1 MNAIAQFALYLSF
14 LHLLRIHAAAES
26 LPPYTAT
33 DYFLLD
39 CGSSSDSTSIDGRHW
54 EGDSHSKF
62 SPPDI
67 QTATNASTASVQ
79 NSTVTQV
86 PYMTARIFHDKF
98 SYSFPVSGGLKFLR
112 LYFYPATYS
121 GIHKSK
127 YLYTVTAN
135 NFTLLSNFS
144 AFHRAESFNKEFVI
158 PVLHSQCLYITFI
171 PSPRSYAFI
180 NGIEVVSMPNNL
192 YMANKE
198 TDGITFVDSNIRF
211 YFDATTA
218 LETMYRLNVGGREV
232 SGVDDTG
239 MFRTWRQDLEYMFGQ
254 NNGVTP
260 YGPSNVTIKYTA
272 DTPAYTVPD
281 IVYETSRAVGTNPR
295 KNMNFN
301 IAWNFPIDVG
311 FNYLFRLHFCEI
323 QPEIVEPNQRVFSI
337 FINNLTAETEADVI
351 RWSGGNGIPVYKEY
365 VVLVPD
371 RSRGKQEYLW
381 LALHPRIE
389 ANSKYLDAILNG
401 VEIFKLNRSDGS
413 LAGLHQEAVVVST
426 GPEPNNKLTER
437 KNSLSLVAII
447 IGGLLGGIIAISMI
461 CFFFLRRSTRVKDS
475 GSGTSDPR
483 SGWVS
488 FPKTLSST
496 NIYASSLPSD
506 HCRYFLLLDIRQATR
521 NFDRNLVVGSGGFG
535 KVYKGYI
542 DGGSTTVAIKRLNPS
557 SKQGIREFWTEIDLL
572 SKLRHDHLVPLIGYC
587 VDQGEMILVY
597 EFMARGTLRDHLYKT
612 KNPSLSWKRRLQI
625 SIGAARGLHYLHSGA
640 KWTIIH
646 RDVKSTNILL
656 DEKWV
661 AKVSDFG
668 LSRTG
673 PTNMSQTHVSTVVKG
688 SFGYVD
694 PEYFRRQQ
702 LTVKSDVY
710 SFGVVLLEIL
720 CGRPALVPGL
730 PKDQV
735 SLAEWG
741 RKVNQSGTLGDI
753 VDPHLSDQIQP
764 ACLQKF
770 GEIAFSCLR
779 GEGIERPQM
788 SDVLWGLESVLR
800 PQNIADD
807 ELNGTSTFSLAQI
820 QVDAGRARASPSYP
834 CGDISTAD
842 EDNLFSGS
850 GANVSDIAASE
861 NMSSAI

>member
-1 MNAIAQFALYLSF
+1 MNTIALYLSF

-67 QTATNASTASVQ
+67 QTTTIASTASVQ
-79 NSTVTQV
+79 NSIVTQV
-86 PYMTARIFHDKF
+86 PYMTARIFHEKF

-158 PVLHSQCLYITFI
+158 PELHSQCLYITFI

-272 DTPAYTVPD
+272 DTPAYTAPD
-281 IVYETSRAVGTNPR
+281 IVYETSRAVGTNPL

-301 IAWNFPIDVG
+301 ITWKFPIDVG
-311 FNYLFRLHFCEI
+311 FNYLFRLHFCETR
-323 QPEIVEPNQRVFSI
+323 PEIVELNQRVFSI

-413 LAGLHQEAVVVST
+413 LAGLYQEAVVVST
-426 GPEPNNKLTER
+426 GLEPNNKLTER
-437 KNSLSLVAII
+437 KNSLMLVFII
-447 IGGLLGGIIAISMI
+447 TGGLLGGVIAISMI
-461 CFFFLRRSTRVKDS
+461 CFFVLRRSKRVKAS

-483 SGWVS
+483 SKWIS
-488 FPKTLSST
+488 FPKTKST
-496 NIYASSLPSD
+496 QMQGSSLPSNL
-506 HCRYFLLLDIRQATR
+506 CRHVSFAEIKAATK
-521 NFDRNLVVGSGGFG
+521 NFDDVLIIGVGGFG
-535 KVYKGYI
+535 NVYKGYI
-542 DGGSTTVAIKRLNPS
+542 DGATTAVAIKRLKS
-557 SKQGIREFWTEIDLL
+557 GSQQGAQEFMTEIVML
-572 SKLRHDHLVPLIGYC
+572 SQLRHRNLVSLIGYC
-587 VDQGEMILVY
+587 NDGSEMILVY
-597 EFMARGTLRDHLYKT
+597 EYMAHGTLRDHLY
-612 KNPSLSWKRRLQI
+612 NSANSPLSWKQRLEI
-625 SIGAARGLHYLHSGA
+625 CIGAARGLQYLHSGA
-640 KWTIIH
+640 SHMIIH
-646 RDVKSTNILL
+646 RDVKTTNILL
-656 DEKWV
+656 DDKWV
-661 AKVSDFG
+661 AKFSDFG
-668 LSRTG
+668 LSKLG
-673 PTNMSQTHVSTVVKG
+673 PTSGSQTHATTVVKG
-688 SFGYVD
+688 SFGYLD
-694 PEYFRRQQ
+694 PEYYRRQQ
-702 LTVKSDVY
+702 LTAKSDVY
-710 SFGVVLLEIL
+710 SFGVVLWEVL
-720 CGRPALVPGL
+720 CARPPLLRSAE
-730 PKDQV
+730 KERV
-735 SLAEWG
+735 SLAEWA
-741 RKVNQSGTLGDI
+741 RECYRNEMLDKI
-753 VDPHLSDQIQP
+753 VDPFLKGKITP
-764 ACLQKF
+764 ECLNKF
-770 GEIAFSCLR
+770 GEVAVNCLLD
-779 GEGIERPQM
+779 EGIKRPTM
-788 SDVLWGLESVLR
+788 DDVVGGLEFALQLQESAKDPSLGGVTKGTLFQKFTTGDSNGIFTASCELGVSVFS
-800 PQNIADD
+800 
-807 ELNGTSTFSLAQI
+807 ELM
-820 QVDAGRARASPSYP
+820 DAKGR
-834 CGDISTAD
+834 
-842 EDNLFSGS
+842 
-850 GANVSDIAASE
+850 
-861 NMSSAI
+861 

>member
-254 NNGVTP
+254 NNGITP
-260 YGPSNVTIKYTA
+260 YGPSNVTIKYT
-272 DTPAYTVPD
+272 TD
-281 IVYETSRAVGTNPR
+281 IHSLRTKLNRYP
-295 KNMNFN
+295 K
-301 IAWNFPIDVG
+301 
-311 FNYLFRLHFCEI
+311 
-323 QPEIVEPNQRVFSI
+323 
-337 FINNLTAETEADVI
+337 TEADVI
-351 RWSGGNGIPVYKEY
+351 RCSGGNGIPVYKEY

-413 LAGLHQEAVVVST
+413 LAGLYQEAVVVST
-426 GPEPNNKLTER
+426 GLEPNNKLTER
-437 KNSLSLVAII
+437 KNSLSKDNRKTAIAVIGGAIAGIALLSILGFLALRRRKRARVSAGGDSYSRPFHFTQTKSTKTQGSYLPSNLCRQFVFAEIKAATKNFDDVLI
-447 IGGLLGGIIAISMI
+447 IG
-461 CFFFLRRSTRVKDS
+461 V
-475 GSGTSDPR
+475 
-483 SGWVS
+483 
-488 FPKTLSST
+488 
-496 NIYASSLPSD
+496 
-506 HCRYFLLLDIRQATR
+506 
-521 NFDRNLVVGSGGFG
+521 GGFG
-535 KVYKGYI
+535 NVYKGYI
-542 DGGSTTVAIKRLNPS
+542 DRGTTAVAIKRLKS
-557 SKQGIREFWTEIDLL
+557 GSQQGAQEFITEIATLSQLKAPQPCVVDWLL
-572 SKLRHDHLVPLIGYC
+572 
-587 VDQGEMILVY
+587 
-597 EFMARGTLRDHLYKT
+597 
-612 KNPSLSWKRRLQI
+612 
-625 SIGAARGLHYLHSGA
+625 
-640 KWTIIH
+640 
-646 RDVKSTNILL
+646 
-656 DEKWV
+656 
-661 AKVSDFG
+661 
-668 LSRTG
+668 
-673 PTNMSQTHVSTVVKG
+673 
-688 SFGYVD
+688 
-694 PEYFRRQQ
+694 
-702 LTVKSDVY
+702 
-710 SFGVVLLEIL
+710 
-720 CGRPALVPGL
+720 
-730 PKDQV
+730 
-735 SLAEWG
+735 
-741 RKVNQSGTLGDI
+741 
-753 VDPHLSDQIQP
+753 
-764 ACLQKF
+764 
-770 GEIAFSCLR
+770 
-779 GEGIERPQM
+779 
-788 SDVLWGLESVLR
+788 
-800 PQNIADD
+800 
-807 ELNGTSTFSLAQI
+807 
-820 QVDAGRARASPSYP
+820 
-834 CGDISTAD
+834 
-842 EDNLFSGS
+842 
-850 GANVSDIAASE
+850 
-861 NMSSAI
+861 